1 MSILNSNSL
10 CINAFLLQRLLI
22 SVERVRWKVCS
33 LFVFS
38 VVSLLLS
45 SWWWYFLFLV
55 LPSLLNPFVLK
66 FYSSGTKSRC
76 LFFYVSMSRSCL
88 ISGHFFLCY
97 VLASSCK
104 LDFVY
109 RCCSA
114 LFETSCEIVHCVQ
127 LIFIILLTTI
137 LLCKVSPSGVG
148 KGAHPVCLNIFFRLF
163 GCSCSGLKNSMP
175 YGWKTYW
182 TSLAVTHLLLGCC
195 FYARKISINI

>member
-1 MSILNSNSL
+1 MI
-10 CINAFLLQRLLI
+10 
-22 SVERVRWKVCS
+22 
-33 LFVFS
+33 LFVLGITIFIES
-38 VVSLLLS
+38 FRFEILLF
-45 SWWWYFLFLV
+45 WNKI
-55 LPSLLNPFVLK
+55 PMFVLLCFNVK
-66 FYSSGTKSRC
+66 E
-76 LFFYVSMSRSCL
+76 LFDFRAL
-88 ISGHFFLCY
+88 FLCY

-163 GCSCSGLKNSMP
+163 GCSCSGFKNSMP